1 MSIESTKWHDA
12 WNTVLD
18 TQECDDII
26 QLDAYIDEFKV
37 PAHAIKRLLIA
48 TQSIIS
54 GSLPLQAMLKERWA
68 GSDMDIYVPAQIGHK
83 ISYWTGLFTAFDYKL
98 QSVERPD
105 LIANNHRLRGTIDL
119 VHSYV
124 HEDPVKPHSIQI
136 VVCNNLPFVLN
147 SVDLS
152 CTALCYNGSRLISLE
167 DKDEIRGRKAFMRN
181 PVELTVKEELTERIK
196 KYTERGFTIYD
207 YSRSKIVDDKTFA

>member
-1 MSIESTKWHDA
+1 
-12 WNTVLD
+12 VLD
-18 TQECDDII
+18 SQESDEIA
-26 QLDAYIDEFKV
+26 QLDAYIDEFNV
-37 PAHAIKRLLIA
+37 PSHAIKRLLIE

-54 GSLPLQAMLKERWA
+54 GSLPLQAVLKERWEN
-68 GSDMDIYVPAQIGHK
+68 SDMDIYVPSQIGHN
-83 ISYWTGLFTAFDYKL
+83 ISYWTGLFIAFGYKL
-98 QSVERPD
+98 QSIERPD
-105 LIANNHRLRGTIDL
+105 LIANNHRLRSTIDL

-124 HEDPVKPHSIQI
+124 HEDQSKNLSIQL

-152 CTALCYNGSRLISLE
+152 CTALCYNGQRLIALE
-167 DKDEIRGRKAFMRN
+167 DKQKIRERKAFMRN

-207 YSRSKIVDDKTFA
+207 YSRSKIVDDKTFV